1 MARYCC
7 MCLPLPHQERDSY
20 HSGEESFANIRFV
33 NIFSYPSDSTSFH
46 IISDHFVSF
55 RFISCHFMPFQIILC
70 HFKSFYVISYHFRS
84 FHIIS
89 YRFYQP
95 HFIRFDGTM
104 RNDTVWSL
112 SGAQRHNC
120 TSAIC
125 IHMHWRYSWWI
136 NWDISL
142 VRQILKQGGFISI
155 NMIQYWMCGDVTWR
169 KWNSDIHQDQAG
181 TSHIQFF

>member
-1 MARYCC
+1 MKS
-7 MCLPLPHQERDSY
+7 PLQ
-20 HSGEESFANIRFV
+20 
-33 NIFSYPSDSTSFH
+33 IFGSLISFH
-46 IISDHFVSF
+46 ILLILHP
-55 RFISCHFMPFQIILC
+55 FISFQIILCHFDSFHVILC
-70 HFKSFYVISYHFRS
+70 HFKSFYAISNHFMS

-89 YRFYQP
+89 G
-95 HFIRFDGTM
+95 HFISFHIVSISLTLSDLMEPWETILFD
-104 RNDTVWSL
+104 L
-112 SGAQRHNC
+112 CQAHNV
-120 TSAIC
+120 TIVPVPFASI
-125 IHMHWRYSWWI
+125 HWRYSWWI